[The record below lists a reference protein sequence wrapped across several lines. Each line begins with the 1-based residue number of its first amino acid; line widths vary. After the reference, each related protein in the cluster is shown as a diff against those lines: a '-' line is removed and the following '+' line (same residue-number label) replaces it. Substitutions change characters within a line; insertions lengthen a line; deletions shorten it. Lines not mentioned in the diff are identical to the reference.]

1 MSTKII
7 GNQIDAATRAIIEAL
22 DVTEQIN
29 LPSLNQTQITALG
42 TPAYGTLVY
51 NTTEDMAQIYLQD
64 AAQGVPGWDDVG
76 GGGPSVGEESIIRTN
91 GPTIEQ
97 NITVGPVANG
107 GAEFTNGFSA
117 GPITIAQNNT
127 VTIESGARWTLIGG
141 EDNDVGEGQVMQVR
155 YSQTPPNRY
164 LVQSNEL
171 AVIPDLEVTI
181 QPSHTNSK
189 ILLIAMIN
197 LNAIH
202 VNTVGF
208 FRNNAVING
217 GNSGLPTGN
226 NSNVSSGR
234 LATTYTGSS
243 TASHMMTKTVMFMD
257 HPNTTNPTT
266 YAVGT
271 SSSWG
276 GSTYNLYVNDRDSN
290 DMRSIS
296 TLTAME
302 IRG

>member
-7 GNQIDAATRAIIEAL
+7 GNQIDATTRAIMEAL

-29 LPSLNQTQITALG
+29 LPALNQSAINALG

-51 NTTEDMAQIYLQD
+51 NSTEDMAQIYLQD

-107 GAEFTNGFSA
+107 GTEFTNGFSA
-117 GPITIAQNNT
+117 GPISIAQGNT
-127 VTIESGARWTLIGG
+127 VTVENGARWTLIGG

-164 LVQSNEL
+164 LIRSANL
-171 AVIPDLEVTI
+171 APIPDLEVTI
-181 QPSHTNSK
+181 QPSHTSSK
-189 ILLIAMIN
+189 ILLIAMVNSTCRHVTSFGFLRNNSILTRN
-197 LNAIH
+197 LN
-202 VNTVGF
+202 G
-208 FRNNAVING
+208 
-217 GNSGLPTGN
+217 
-226 NSNVSSGR
+226 NSNVSSGS
-234 LATTYTGSS
+234 LATRYSGDDTDG
-243 TASHMMTKTVMFMD
+243 HMNNVHLQYMD
-257 HPNTTNPTT
+257 HPNTTNPLT
-266 YAVGT
+266 YTVGAAA
-271 SSSWG
+271 SWS
-276 GSTYNLYVNDRDSN
+276 GSTRNLYINDRDSQ

-296 TLTAME
+296 TLIAME